1 MWRSDEVLQ
10 ILHSA
15 CDFVQDDNVGS
26 VQDDKD
32 GFDQDD
38 KCGGFDQDD
47 NVGSAWDEITD
58 RERLVFVIR

>member
-15 CDFVQDDNVGS
+15 CGSVQDDNVGS
-26 VQDDKD
+26 VQDDKVG

-38 KCGGFDQDD
+38 KGCSVQDE
-47 NVGSAWDEITD
+47 ATD
-58 RERLVFVIR
+58 RERLPFVIH